1 MLECRAGIALGPVV
15 EFAILLVECSVVMV
29 AIVVAAETGVGW
41 EGGTVEAMAV
51 EVGAVIGGRS
61 WLCGR
66 R

>member
-1 MLECRAGIALGPVV
+1 LLECRAGIALGPVV
-15 EFAILLVECSVVMV
+15 EFAILLVECGVAMV
-29 AIVVAAETGVGW
+29 AVVVAAETGVGW
-41 EGGTVEAMAV
+41 EGGMVEAMAA